1 MKTLFKLSIFMLV
14 MGFLASS
21 AMADIHI
28 TVYGSGGIVIL
39 PDGTQKVCPKTG
51 TSVCAEITLP
61 DMKTVQSDLAS
72 GGIEGILT
80 YKGESSRV
88 NFLELPNLREE
99 NGGFGCQG
107 AVFQP
112 LNQ

>member
-1 MKTLFKLSIFMLV
+1 MTTLFKISIFMLV
-14 MGFLASS
+14 MGLFTSV

-51 TSVCAEITLP
+51 SSVCAEITLP
-61 DMKTVQSDLAS
+61 DIKTIQENLTS
-72 GGIEGILT
+72 GGIIGTLT
-80 YKGESSRV
+80 YKGESSEV
-88 NFLELPNLREE
+88 KFLELPNLREE

-107 AVFQP
+107 AVFQK
-112 LNQ
+112 LN